1 MRKMNLLY
9 TLTRN
14 SYLILSLLFSFVLLS
29 FKMDL
34 VLLKETN
41 YISHNFAGGLR
52 MVKKVAIP
60 QKYQVWID
68 ARKRYRLTDAQVQM
82 ARDLGLNPN
91 KFGKLANEKQEPWKK
106 PLPEFI
112 EEIYFKRFG
121 RSMPEVVRSIEEMVQ
136 EQREKKAERKIRK
149 EASKDQ
155 SSPSK

>member
-1 MRKMNLLY
+1 
-9 TLTRN
+9 
-14 SYLILSLLFSFVLLS
+14 
-29 FKMDL
+29 
-34 VLLKETN
+34 
-41 YISHNFAGGLR
+41 

-136 EQREKKAERKIRK
+136 DQREKKAERKIRK